1 MSTSTLQVYWLKWIV
16 SVFSNVRAKRPIED
30 IKLDSNLLTYSIAQ
44 GKVMQYRDNV
54 EAIYIYFRESL

>member
-1 MSTSTLQVYWLKWIV
+1 MFITHLTSLLKWIF
-16 SVFSNVRAKRPIED
+16 VFCNVRAKRPIED
-30 IKLDSNLLTYSIAQ
+30 IKLDSYLPTDSIAQ